1 MRREKEKGVYA
12 LEIFDK
18 VLIVVP
24 SLSPDDK
31 LIGLLENLR
40 DGGFPHVMIVNDGSD
55 ASYKPYFDRAAQEF
69 GCRVL
74 RHHINYGKGRAL
86 KTAYNEFLNE
96 YVGFEGVVTV
106 DSDGQHTV
114 EDVRACIQAMREHPD
129 ALVLGS
135 RDFSGENVPS
145 RSRFGNVL
153 TRKVFGWLCGVH
165 ISDTQTGL
173 RAMSYELTRQFL
185 TTKGERFEYEMN
197 QLIDCSE
204 KRIPIVEV
212 PIDTIY
218 IEENRTSHFN
228 PLKDSMRVYA
238 VFGKFILSSFSAV
251 LVDLLLFYFFLAVMP
266 DNWLLPA
273 TFIATVAARL
283 ISMLYNFAVNRK
295 AVFRNH
301 ACVWP
306 ALLRYIALAIP
317 VMCIS
322 GFAVSWVT
330 GLLHLNDIGALLI
343 KMVVDVI
350 LFFCNFQIQRVWVFK
365 EK

>member
-1 MRREKEKGVYA
+1 M
-12 LEIFDK
+12 EIFDK
-18 VLIVVP
+18 VLIVIP
-24 SLSPDDK
+24 SLSPDEK

-40 DGGFPHVMIVNDGSD
+40 DGGFPHVMIVNDGST
-55 ASYKPYFDRAAQEF
+55 AAYQPYFDRAEQEF

-86 KTAYNEFLNE
+86 KTAYNAFLND
-96 YVGFEGVVTV
+96 YPGFEGVVTV

-114 EDVRACIQAMREHPD
+114 EDVRSCIYAMREHPE
-129 ALVLGS
+129 ALILGS
-135 RDFSGENVPS
+135 RDFSKENVPP

-153 TRKVFGWLCGVH
+153 TRKVFGWLCGIH

-173 RAMSYELTRQFL
+173 RAMSSGLTLKFL

-204 KRIPIVEV
+204 KHIPIVEV

-238 VFGKFILSSFSAV
+238 VFAKFILSSFSAV
-251 LVDLLLFYFFLAVMP
+251 LVDLLLFYLFMLVLP
-266 DNWLLPA
+266 DNWFLPTA
-273 TFIATVAARL
+273 MFATVLARI
-283 ISMLYNFAVNRK
+283 ISALYNFAINRK
-295 AVFRNH
+295 AVFRSRSR
-301 ACVWP
+301 VWP

-317 VMCIS
+317 VMLVS
-322 GFAVSWVT
+322 GGVVSWVT
-330 GLLHLNDIGALLI
+330 GALQLHEFGSLLI

-350 LFFCNFQIQRVWVFK
+350 LFFCNFQIQRIWVFK